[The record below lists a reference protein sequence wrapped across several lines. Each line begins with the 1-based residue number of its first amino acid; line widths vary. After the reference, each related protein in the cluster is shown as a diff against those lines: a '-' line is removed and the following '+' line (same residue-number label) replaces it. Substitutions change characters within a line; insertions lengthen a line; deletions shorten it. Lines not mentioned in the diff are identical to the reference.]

1 MSKGK
6 YKNGEQRLVGII
18 GDEDTCTGFLLA
30 GTGDATPRKGHDV
43 NFIVVDKTTTQAAIE
58 EAFSGMVKRK
68 DIGIILICQHIA
80 NDIRYL
86 IDQHKEALPCV
97 LEIPSKQVAY
107 DPAKDV
113 VLQRL
118 RLFLGEK

>member
-1 MSKGK
+1 MSGK
-6 YKNGEQRLVGII
+6 KYRSGEQRLIGVI

-30 GTGDATPRKGHDV
+30 GVGDAQPKKGQDV
-43 NFIVVDKTTTQAAIE
+43 NFIVVDKTTTQQAIVD
-58 EAFSGMVKRK
+58 AFVGMTKRS

-86 IDQHKEALPCV
+86 IDEHKEPLPCV

-107 DPAKDV
+107 DPGKDE
-113 VLQRL
+113 VLKRL